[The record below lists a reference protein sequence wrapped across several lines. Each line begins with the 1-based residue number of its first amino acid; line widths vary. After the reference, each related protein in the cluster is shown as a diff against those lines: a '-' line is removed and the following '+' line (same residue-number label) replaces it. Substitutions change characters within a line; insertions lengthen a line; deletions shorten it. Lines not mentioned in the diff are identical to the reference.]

1 MIVLPHVRTLT
12 GWPAVLAALLL
23 AAGCSGPAADA
34 PSDATREAA
43 ADGEEPRTLATAR
56 DVLEAMAAAYR
67 EADSYADQGTIRF
80 YVEQEGQPVD
90 ETDAFSIALVRP
102 DKLRLEAYQA
112 KVVFDGEKLYAALDN
127 LPGQV
132 VVRDA
137 PERLTLQ
144 SLDRSQVLA
153 PALGQGFASHLA
165 RLVVLLAD
173 DPLEH
178 LLEGVREPELA
189 EPGEIGGRP
198 CYRVRIRRDDQVAT
212 LWIDRESLVLRRVVL
227 PTEGLI
233 DSAAGRVEAASLVA
247 EFTGAALNP
256 QIPPQAFQ
264 FEIPAGAEV
273 VRFFQPPHPA
283 DLLGKEAPDFQFFD
297 AAGDALS
304 RELLSGKVAVLDF
317 WATQC
322 QPCREMLPALD
333 AVRRKYAG
341 NPEVVFYAVNID
353 PTTTADSQLAELFSE
368 LGVQLPI
375 VRDLEHYAATA
386 FHIPGVPTL
395 FVLDGNGVVQHYE
408 VGASPK
414 LAAELPKTIDALL
427 VGGDTYQA
435 QRQEYERQLQQFE
448 ASLDQADAGS
458 EALPRGQPV
467 PEVEIAPRS
476 QPRSFRLEPLWTNT
490 DLEAPGNVLS
500 YRRPDGGRGL
510 AVVDAWKRIGELSP
524 DGELLAVHEPP
535 LEPVERFNALRTA
548 TDADGNRYFAA
559 VALLS
564 GQQRF
569 HLLDGQFQLLWSF
582 PPDALK
588 NPHSGIADVQLG
600 DLSGDGALR
609 AYVGYWGQVGVHE
622 VSLDGRRVWGNRR
635 VPNVQSMALTERGV
649 DGSRRL
655 LCANVTGAL
664 AVLDADGDLLP
675 PVAVPERRIGWIV
688 GADLTGDGRVEYCA
702 LAAETLGENQAIGLA
717 LAGRNAIQLWTHRLP
732 DGVSRQPV
740 EPIVPGRLSLD
751 GPGRWLLPGP
761 DGSIHILSAEG
772 EVLDQFHYGA
782 AIQGLATARI
792 GGRPAL
798 IVSTEEGVAA
808 WAVE

>member
-1 MIVLPHVRTLT
+1 MMIIPPRSRTRT
-12 GWPAVLAALLL
+12 VWPAVLAALVLL
-23 AAGCSGPAADA
+23 GGCSGPEVDA
-34 PSDATREAA
+34 PSDAAREAT
-43 ADGEEPRTLATAR
+43 DGEEPRTLATAR
-56 DVLEAMAAAYR
+56 GVLEAMAAEYQKAG
-67 EADSYADQGTIRF
+67 SYADQGTIRF
-80 YVEQEGQPVD
+80 YVEQKDQSVD

-102 DKLRLEAYQA
+102 DKLRLEVHQA
-112 KVVFDGEKLYAALDN
+112 RVIFDGEKLHAALDH

-137 PERLTLQ
+137 PQRLTLQ
-144 SLDRSQVLA
+144 SLDRSPVLA

-165 RLVVLLAD
+165 RLVLLLAD

-178 LLEGVREPELA
+178 LLEGVEEPELA
-189 EPGEIGGRP
+189 EPGEIEGRS
-198 CYRVRIRRDDQVAT
+198 CYRVRLRRDGQAAT
-212 LWIDRESLVLRRVVL
+212 LWIDRESLILRRIVL
-227 PTEGLI
+227 PTEGLV
-233 DSAAGRVEAASLVA
+233 DSAAGQVQAASLVA
-247 EFTGAALNP
+247 EFTGAVLNP
-256 QIPPQAFQ
+256 KIPPQAFQ

-283 DLLGKEAPDFQFFD
+283 DLLGKQAPDFQFFD
-297 AAGDALS
+297 AGGDAVS
-304 RELLSGKVAVLDF
+304 RESFAGKVAVLDF

-341 NPEVVFYAVNID
+341 NPNVVFYAVNID
-353 PTTTADSQLAELFSE
+353 PPQTADSELSEVFSG
-368 LGVQLPI
+368 LGVQLAI
-375 VRDLEHYAATA
+375 LRDLEHYAATT

-414 LAAELPKTIDALL
+414 LAAELPKTIDTLL
-427 VGGDTYQA
+427 AGGDTYQA
-435 QRQEYERQLQQFE
+435 QRQQYEQQLQQFE
-448 ASLDQADAGS
+448 ASLDQAEAGG
-458 EALPRGQPV
+458 EALPRGEPV

-490 DLEAPGNVLS
+490 DLENPGNVLS
-500 YRRPDGGRGL
+500 FRRSDGGWRL
-510 AVVDAWKRIGELSP
+510 AVVDAWRRIAELSP
-524 DGELLAVHEPP
+524 DGELVALHEPT

-548 TDADGNRYFAA
+548 TDAEGNRYFAA

-569 HLLDGQFQLLWSF
+569 HLFDGRFQPLWSF

-600 DLSGDGALR
+600 DLSGDGTLR

-622 VSLDGRRVWGNRR
+622 VSLDGQRVWGNRK
-635 VPNVQSMALTERGV
+635 VPNVQSMTLTERGP
-649 DGSRRL
+649 DGTRRL

-664 AVLDADGDLLP
+664 AALDADGDLLP
-675 PVAVPERRIGWIV
+675 PVAVAGRQIGWIV
-688 GADLTGDGRVEYCA
+688 GADLTGDGRAEYGA
-702 LAAETLGENQAIGLA
+702 LAAESLGENEAIGLA
-717 LAGRNAIQLWTHRLP
+717 LAGRNAIQVWTYRLP

-740 EPIVPGRLSLD
+740 EPIVPGRLALD

-772 EVLDQFHYGA
+772 EVLDRFHYGA
-782 AIQGLATARI
+782 AIQGLATAPI

-798 IVSTEEGVAA
+798 VVASEEGVTA